1 LFVCATDIQ
10 NGGFM
15 KRISVWMASAAASL
29 LAVPAAAGEDI
40 ESQLAEMQELV
51 KGLQQKVDAQ
61 SEQLDAQSE
70 QLEQQGQQLKDAQ
83 RVVRS
88 DEQESKS
95 GLSTFV
101 DSIEVTGAVIG
112 SYNFN
117 FNTPTDNGSFD
128 GTDTIS
134 GVADQNAGQSGRF
147 MPYHRDANSFQL
159 DQAWFGLGKPA
170 TEESRGGFQFDIFYG
185 ATASSFGAA
194 TGDRR
199 DNGDSASDY
208 VVDQAYVEYLA
219 PIGNVNLKLGKFDT
233 PLGAE
238 NNRQW
243 ANFNITHGIVDT
255 MLQPVNHLGVI
266 GTVPLEGFGEIGAGL
281 VNSGGSTI
289 SAPDDNQEK
298 SYLATLKLGDNR
310 ANIRGTF
317 VYGSEETIGNSFS
330 GTNLTTGD
338 QLGLAD
344 ATAWFNPTDTVS
356 LWANYDYL
364 FAQGTGYYAHGIA
377 VAGRVAVLPEL
388 GIAVRGEYIREHSS
402 ANHGVLIL
410 QDDFDNVGHTSDI
423 WSVTGTVD
431 YALTEHLKVKSELR
445 WDRANGNGTSTGNG
459 GDGNNQFPESNPN
472 DFSSIDQLV
481 WLIAAEYIF

>member
-1 LFVCATDIQ
+1 
-10 NGGFM
+10 
-15 KRISVWMASAAASL
+15 MASAAASL
-29 LAVPAAAGEDI
+29 LAVPAVAGEDVD
-40 ESQLAEMQELV
+40 SQLAEMKELV
-51 KGLQQKVDAQ
+51 KGLQQKV
-61 SEQLDAQSE
+61 DAQSE

-83 RVVRS
+83 RIVQA

-95 GLSTFV
+95 ALSSFI
-101 DSIEVTGAVIG
+101 DSIDVTGAVIG
-112 SYNFN
+112 SYNYN
-117 FNTPTDNGSFD
+117 FNQPTNNNGFN
-128 GTDTIS
+128 GE
-134 GVADQNAGQSGRF
+134 GVADQNAGQSGGF
-147 MPYHRDANSFQL
+147 MPYHRDANSFQV

-185 ATASSFGAA
+185 ATASSFAGGISSDGNA
-194 TGDRR
+194 RS
-199 DNGDSASDY
+199 NGDSTSDY

-219 PIGNVNLKLGKFDT
+219 PIADVNLKLGKFDT

-243 ANFNITHGIVDT
+243 ENFNITHGIVDVF
-255 MLQPVNHLGVI
+255 MQPVNHLGVI
-266 GTVPLEGFGEIGAGL
+266 ATVPLEGFGEIGAGL

-317 VYGSEETIGNSFS
+317 VYGSEDTIEHSFS
-330 GTNLTTGD
+330 GTNLSTGD
-338 QLGLAD
+338 QIGLVD

-377 VAGRVAVLPEL
+377 VAGRVAVLPDL
-388 GIAVRGEYIREHSS
+388 GVAVRGEYIREQSS
-402 ANHGVLIL
+402 ASHGVLFL
-410 QDDFDNVGHTSDI
+410 QDDFDNNGHSSDI

-459 GDGNNQFPESNPN
+459 GDGNNQFPENNPD

-481 WLIAAEYIF
+481 WLIAAEYVF